1 MTSTHVVLRRNA
13 LLISSDELGDGGVSY
28 HVPVWL
34 FAPDR
39 SNHEENDATGVT
51 NHGSKVAQ
59 LHLKICD
66 KQRVIDVGPYGGQYR
81 ACSRAKRRH
90 KTHNCIKRTAAG
102 LSEAHCGHTFFLW
115 TKKEVGSSLRLVV
128 TVWRHVSSFPET
140 ELIRHFDPPD
150 PFFSRNLIHVMR
162 GPGFGLVVWK
172 CFMTTVCN

>member
-39 SNHEENDATGVT
+39 SNHEEFDATGVT

-102 LSEAHCGHTFFLW
+102 LSEAHCGHTFFYEP
-115 TKKEVGSSLRLVV
+115 KRRLEAACD
-128 TVWRHVSSFPET
+128 WWLQFEGMFPAFPKPSWSAIS
-140 ELIRHFDPPD
+140 IRQTR
-150 PFFSRNLIHVMR
+150 FSVAT
-162 GPGFGLVVWK
+162 W
-172 CFMTTVCN
+172 FM